1 MEETR
6 NSLFTSASL
15 LPPVSAEACEEYRCK
30 ALLMICRLNQVM
42 EAREDLDDLIGPGNL
57 ELMRENH
64 ANHVHY
70 FSTLLEV
77 FEPGNLIDTV
87 TWVVRTYRSRGFSLG
102 YWPVMLD
109 AAKRIAHEE
118 LSSCNS
124 IRIVPYY
131 EWIES
136 HFAELAHVAEARDD
150 GAQHERG

>member
-1 MEETR
+1 
-6 NSLFTSASL
+6 
-15 LPPVSAEACEEYRCK
+15 
-30 ALLMICRLNQVM
+30 MICALNQVM
-42 EAREDLDDLIGPGNL
+42 EARENLDALIGHGNL

-64 ANHVHY
+64 ANHVQY

-87 TWVVRTYRSRGFSLG
+87 LWVLRTYLSRGFSLG

-118 LSSCNS
+118 LSPCNRC
-124 IRIVPYY
+124 RIMPYY

-136 HFAELAHVAEARDD
+136 HFAELAHLAEARDD
-150 GAQHERG
+150 GA